1 MGKAE
6 IEKDPSIQILE
17 KVSKWLPPSIIDQ
30 LKKKSLT
37 PVDIIRLLSLLPP
50 ESRDNFPSVPET
62 TLVFPR
68 DHNMHLM
75 QNQEWYYLALNLK
88 GKNNGKRY
96 GALSSIVRHTLDSPM
111 PALFA
116 PMKYNQVF
124 RSSFSLTSTS
134 GDSDE
139 SSKKD
144 IHYYVGDQ
152 GGYLGDYRPAVV
164 GKLPACSWDEG
175 KQGLIPPVNEDG
187 ESIKGKMVWSI
198 KGEVKG
204 RPCGFKIELTPKA
217 PILLNGPSG
226 KGTISHPAFGAS
238 YMYYSFPYL
247 EANGIVVLPDGTE
260 EEVHGSGWL
269 DHQGGVQKSA
279 DVNITYL
286 MQWKH
291 FLKHKIH
298 RPAWI
303 WTMVQFPQ
311 SPYKLFLNGSVILKN
326 PLSLEEGQVLPWTGN
341 MQLDGHSTEVKGKC
355 KVVEIFE
362 SPTLENVRYTTQL
375 ILTLAGVIPPAS
387 GVGDAEDLVVEIK
400 SIYRDQRVFPAD
412 QGEIYEGAAEAVL
425 LSTRGTAKPQGTGF
439 IENMAFSSMEQL
451 EKQQYDSLGIAP
463 TVGNMHDM
471 FKREVGAS
479 TAMSTTGPVV
489 TIVLFLLCVA
499 IALGI
504 YFKKNKK

>member
-17 KVSKWLPPSIIDQ
+17 KVSKWLPPSIVDQ
-30 LKKKSLT
+30 LKQKSLT
-37 PVDIIRLLSLLPP
+37 AVAIIRLLSLLPP
-50 ESRDNFPSVPET
+50 ESRDNFPRVPDS
-62 TLVFPR
+62 TLIFPR
-68 DHNMHLM
+68 DHNMHMM
-75 QNQEWYYLALNLK
+75 QNQEWYNLALNLR
-88 GKNNGKRY
+88 GKSNGKRY
-96 GALSSIVRHTLDSPM
+96 GALSSIVRHTVDAPI

-139 SSKKD
+139 SRKKD
-144 IHYYVGDQ
+144 IHYYIGDE

-175 KQGLIPPVNEDG
+175 RQGLIPAVNEEGD
-187 ESIKGKMVWSI
+187 SIKGKMLWVI

-204 RPCGFKIELTPKA
+204 RPCGFKIELTPRA

-226 KGTISHPAFGAS
+226 TGTISKPAFGAS

-247 EANGIVVLPDGTE
+247 EATGIIILPDGTE
-260 EEVHGSGWL
+260 EEVHGAGWL

-279 DVNITYL
+279 DTNVTYK

-291 FLKHKIH
+291 FLKQKVH
-298 RPAWI
+298 RPSWI

-311 SPYKLFLNGSVILKN
+311 KRYKLFLNGSVILSN
-326 PLSLEEGQVLPWTGN
+326 PLSLEEGQILPWSGN
-341 MQLDGHSTEVKGKC
+341 MQLDGQTTEVKGKC

-362 SPTLENVRYTTQL
+362 SPTLDNVRYCTQL
-375 ILTLAGVIPPAS
+375 ILTLNGVL
-387 GVGDAEDLVVEIK
+387 GDEEDLVIEIK

-412 QGEIYEGAAEAVL
+412 QGEIYEGAADAVL
-425 LSTRGTAKPQGTGF
+425 LSARGTAKPQGTGF

-451 EKQQYDSLGIAP
+451 EKQQYDALGIAP
-463 TVGNMHDM
+463 TVGNMNDM
-471 FKREVGAS
+471 FKREVGSS
-479 TAMSTTGPVV
+479 TTMSTTGPVV
-489 TIVLFLLCVA
+489 TIVLFFLCVA
-499 IALGI
+499 IGLGI
-504 YFKKNKK
+504 FFQKKQTKK